1 MGDLIILTVKYY
13 LLRQL
18 WIKFSI
24 GSKKQLLWTVFHMSS
39 INHYVSLQSMNATS
53 LVPTGSSVSV
63 WWLSTQ
69 RGERPVKRR
78 SAGNKE
84 SGETASFPLS
94 LGSYFWGLSSGSFKW
109 GLVTAGTSWT
119 KLLLPAPLLCCS
131 HSPLIG
137 FDCICLN
144 PQWKKEKGG
153 WRGCSETE
161 VCQFVQTR
169 WHFRKKKRGGDG
181 GGYHSPGLLN
191 KGWGYDAWWVTEQAS
206 SVGDWNKPIL
216 VSACTCTIT
225 SGGPSSF
232 PLSAGA
238 PTHCVRWCMD
248 THIGM

>member
-1 MGDLIILTVKYY
+1 MPLP
-13 LLRQL
+13 
-18 WIKFSI
+18 
-24 GSKKQLLWTVFHMSS
+24 
-39 INHYVSLQSMNATS
+39 
-53 LVPTGSSVSV
+53 VPTGSSVSL
-63 WWLSTQ
+63 WCPSTH

-153 WRGCSETE
+153 WRVGCSETE

-169 WHFRKKKRGGDG
+169 WHFRKK
-181 GGYHSPGLLN
+181 GYHSLGLLN
-191 KGWGYDAWWVTEQAS
+191 KGWRRGVSLGGSQNRPSQSVTGTSQSWSPLAHAQSPLVVPAHFLSQQEHWHTMYSSAWT
-206 SVGDWNKPIL
+206 
-216 VSACTCTIT
+216 
-225 SGGPSSF
+225 
-232 PLSAGA
+232 
-238 PTHCVRWCMD
+238 PT
-248 THIGM
+248 